1 MPWNE
6 PGRSSGG
13 GKDPWKGGNGD
24 QPPDLDEVFSNVQQ
38 RLKKILGGGE
48 GGKDGKKSGSG
59 GSGSSPSNAGVLV
72 VVAVIVAGWVLWN
85 SIHIIDESERG
96 VVLRFGEYTRT
107 LSPGLN
113 LTLPRPIEEVTNVNV
128 ARVRSIEGASR
139 MLTGDE
145 NLIDLAYA
153 VQYRVNQPEQFLF
166 NVAVPEESLA
176 QAADSAI
183 REVVGTNNMDYI
195 LEIGRGQIALDTQVL
210 LEEILTRY
218 NPGIEI
224 TSFNLQEVR
233 PPNQVRAAFDDV
245 VRAREDQIRFANE
258 AQAYAN
264 QVIPEAR
271 GQAARVLEEAEGYR
285 ESIIAKASGEADR
298 FSEIYA
304 AYAQAPE
311 VTRERL
317 YLETLETVFGRSA
330 KILMDVAD
338 QNSMFYLPLDRM
350 MGAEGRS
357 AGTAPP
363 PPMLT
368 PSEQSRATG
377 TDPRARTGREGR

>member
-13 GKDPWKGGNGD
+13 GKDPWKGGNGE

-38 RLKKILGGGE
+38 RLKKILGGGD
-48 GGKDGKKSGSG
+48 GSKDGKKSGSG
-59 GSGSSPSNAGVLV
+59 GSGSSPSNAGILV